1 MGVGQPLS
9 KKLKNVH
16 LPHPH
21 PNGGFSFGG
30 GVVLLHIA
38 TLALGLSVVMTP
50 SGVGVGDVSSGVVF
64 LSLLG
69 GSTCRE
75 RNTHSEIIMTLFL
88 VT

>member
-9 KKLKNVH
+9 MKLKKVH

-21 PNGGFSFGG
+21 PNGGFSLGG

-69 GSTCRE
+69 TSTE
-75 RNTHSEIIMTLFL
+75 RNALSEIIMTLFL